1 MFGLDVKAIM
11 KTLIGSYNN
20 YQSELK
26 SIFSK
31 REIDFYFKILLD
43 YFFKWDATFLG
54 LNPNHEL
61 KINQQALLK
70 EALLKL
76 KEQQPIQQ
84 IVQQAHFRNLQIK
97 VNRSVLIPRPETE
110 ELIDW
115 ILEDYASIT
124 KSKKVLDVGTGSGC
138 VAISLALENK
148 NFNLEALDVSHE
160 ALETARENAKNC
172 GLDIHFYQHNILK
185 DELKISFDLIVSNP
199 PYLSPH
205 EKEYMETKVLQYE
218 PHLALFTP
226 LDDPLIFYRA
236 ILNHST
242 KYLKPKGRIYFE
254 INPIFFEELI
264 TLIKTYALFIISIR
278 KDIFGKK
285 RILRLIKK

>member
-11 KTLIGSYNN
+11 KTLISCYNY
-20 YQSELK
+20 YQSELE

-54 LNPNHEL
+54 LNPNHRL
-61 KINQQALLK
+61 KINQQTLLK

-84 IVQQAHFRNLQIK
+84 IVQQAHFRDLQIK
-97 VNRSVLIPRPETE
+97 VNRFVLIPRPETE

-115 ILEDYASIT
+115 ILEDYSSIT
-124 KSKKVLDVGTGSGC
+124 KPKKVIDIGTGSGC
-138 VAISLALENK
+138 IAISLALENK
-148 NFNLEALDVSHE
+148 NFNVEALDISYE
-160 ALETARENAKNC
+160 ALETARENANNC
-172 GLDIHFYQHNILK
+172 DLDIHFYQHNILK
-185 DELKISFDLIVSNP
+185 DEFKKSFDLIVSNP

-205 EKEYMETKVLQYE
+205 EKEFTETKVLKYE

-226 LDDPLIFYRA
+226 LHDPLIFYRT
-236 ILNHST
+236 ILNQST

-264 TLIKTYALFIISIR
+264 TLIQTYALFIISVR

>member
-1 MFGLDVKAIM
+1 M
-11 KTLIGSYNN
+11 KTLISCYNY
-20 YQSELK
+20 YQSELE

-54 LNPNHEL
+54 LNPNHRL
-61 KINQQALLK
+61 KINQQTLLK

-84 IVQQAHFRNLQIK
+84 IVQQAHFRDLQIK
-97 VNRSVLIPRPETE
+97 VNRFVLIPRPETE

-115 ILEDYASIT
+115 ILEDYSSIT
-124 KSKKVLDVGTGSGC
+124 KSKKVIDIGTGSGC
-138 VAISLALENK
+138 IAISLALENK
-148 NFNLEALDVSHE
+148 NFNVEALDISYE
-160 ALETARENAKNC
+160 ALETARENASNC
-172 GLDIHFYQHNILK
+172 DLDIHFYQHNILK
-185 DELKISFDLIVSNP
+185 DEFKKSFDLIVSNP

-205 EKEYMETKVLQYE
+205 EKEFTETKVLKYE

-226 LDDPLIFYRA
+226 LHDPLIFYRT
-236 ILNHST
+236 ILNQST

-264 TLIKTYALFIISIR
+264 TLIKTYALFIISVR

>member
-1 MFGLDVKAIM
+1 M
-11 KTLIGSYNN
+11 KTLISCYNY
-20 YQSELK
+20 YQSELE
-26 SIFSK
+26 SVFSK

-54 LNPNHEL
+54 LNPNHRL
-61 KINQQALLK
+61 KINQQTLLK

-84 IVQQAHFRNLQIK
+84 IVQQAHFRDLQIK
-97 VNRSVLIPRPETE
+97 VNRFVLIPRPETE

-115 ILEDYASIT
+115 ILEDYSGIT
-124 KSKKVLDVGTGSGC
+124 KSKKVIDIGTGSGC
-138 VAISLALENK
+138 IAISLALENK
-148 NFNLEALDVSHE
+148 NFNVEALDISHE
-160 ALETARENAKNC
+160 ALETARENANNC
-172 GLDIHFYQHNILK
+172 DLDIHFYQHNILK
-185 DELKISFDLIVSNP
+185 DEFKKSFDLIVSNP

-205 EKEYMETKVLQYE
+205 EKEFTETKVLKYE

-226 LDDPLIFYRA
+226 LYDPLIFYRT
-236 ILNHST
+236 ILNQST

-264 TLIKTYALFIISIR
+264 TLIKTYALFIISVR

>member
-70 EALLKL
+70 EALLQL

-84 IVQQAHFRNLQIK
+84 IVQQAHFRTNSNLRNYSK
-97 VNRSVLIPRPETE
+97 
-110 ELIDW
+110 
-115 ILEDYASIT
+115 AS
-124 KSKKVLDVGTGSGC
+124 
-138 VAISLALENK
+138 
-148 NFNLEALDVSHE
+148 
-160 ALETARENAKNC
+160 
-172 GLDIHFYQHNILK
+172 
-185 DELKISFDLIVSNP
+185 
-199 PYLSPH
+199 
-205 EKEYMETKVLQYE
+205 
-218 PHLALFTP
+218 
-226 LDDPLIFYRA
+226 
-236 ILNHST
+236 
-242 KYLKPKGRIYFE
+242 
-254 INPIFFEELI
+254 LI
-264 TLIKTYALFIISIR
+264 TQR
-278 KDIFGKK
+278 
-285 RILRLIKK
+285 RPN

>member
-1 MFGLDVKAIM
+1 MQK
-11 KTLIGSYNN
+11 
-20 YQSELK
+20 
-26 SIFSK
+26 
-31 REIDFYFKILLD
+31 
-43 YFFKWDATFLG
+43 
-54 LNPNHEL
+54 
-61 KINQQALLK
+61 
-70 EALLKL
+70 
-76 KEQQPIQQ
+76 
-84 IVQQAHFRNLQIK
+84 
-97 VNRSVLIPRPETE
+97 NR
-110 ELIDW
+110 
-115 ILEDYASIT
+115 
-124 KSKKVLDVGTGSGC
+124 
-138 VAISLALENK
+138 
-148 NFNLEALDVSHE
+148 
-160 ALETARENAKNC
+160 

>member
-1 MFGLDVKAIM
+1 M
-11 KTLIGSYNN
+11 KTLISCYNY
-20 YQSELK
+20 YQSELE

-54 LNPNHEL
+54 LNPNHRL
-61 KINQQALLK
+61 KINQQTLLK

-84 IVQQAHFRNLQIK
+84 IVQQAHFRDLQIK
-97 VNRSVLIPRPETE
+97 VNRFVLIPRPETE

-115 ILEDYASIT
+115 ILEDYSSIT
-124 KSKKVLDVGTGSGC
+124 KPKKVIDIGTGSGC
-138 VAISLALENK
+138 IAISLALENK
-148 NFNLEALDVSHE
+148 NFNVEALDISYE
-160 ALETARENAKNC
+160 ALETARENANNC
-172 GLDIHFYQHNILK
+172 DLDIHFYQHNILK
-185 DELKISFDLIVSNP
+185 DEFKKSFDLIVSNP

-205 EKEYMETKVLQYE
+205 EKEFTETKVLKYE

-226 LDDPLIFYRA
+226 LHDPLIFYRT
-236 ILNHST
+236 ILNQST

-264 TLIKTYALFIISIR
+264 TLIQTYALFIISVR